1 MKEKLFCTLLMC
13 FVVVGESAA
22 QHQEKPM
29 KPGKT
34 RCDSSSL
41 PMFCAEP
48 ASASCRDTVSSV
60 EPMEK
65 EDTAK
70 TERKR
75 GMETVCLFEEYPCF
89 PGDFKAFVAV
99 NLRYPPTLQETCCQG
114 RIIVKFFV
122 NPKGRCSRFT
132 VVRSVDPALD
142 QEALRVLKTMPAWK
156 WKRKP
161 KKGTWAVVPIT
172 FRLQ

>member
-1 MKEKLFCTLLMC
+1 MLMC

-89 PGDFKAFVAV
+89 PGDFKAFVAA
-99 NLRYPPTLQETCCQG
+99 NLRYPPVLQETCVQG
-114 RIIVKFFV
+114 RVIVKFFV
-122 NPKGRCSRFT
+122 SPKGRCSRFA
-132 VVRSVDPALD
+132 VLRSVDPVLD

-161 KKGTWAVVPIT
+161 RKGVWVGVPIT
-172 FRLQ
+172 FQLQ

>member
-75 GMETVCLFEEYPCF
+75 YVSSKNTLVF
-89 PGDFKAFVAV
+89 PVTSRLSLQPISV
-99 NLRYPPTLQETCCQG
+99 TLPHCRRHAAKEG
-114 RIIVKFFV
+114 
-122 NPKGRCSRFT
+122 S
-132 VVRSVDPALD
+132 S
-142 QEALRVLKTMPAWK
+142 
-156 WKRKP
+156 
-161 KKGTWAVVPIT
+161 
-172 FRLQ
+172 